1 MSHIAPNKSHS
12 AIFSSQFPDYVCII
26 KQNIHNLEKSITM
39 ETAINKSITVQSTV
53 NAPVEKVWKYWSEP
67 AHIMQWCQASDD
79 WHAPRAENDLK
90 TGGKF
95 STTMAAKDGSFS
107 FDFGGVYDEV
117 VEHKL
122 IKYTMGDG
130 RKVSVAFN
138 AQGNATE
145 VIETFE
151 PENTNPEEMQRGGW
165 QAILD
170 NFKKYTEE
178 N

>member
-1 MSHIAPNKSHS
+1 
-12 AIFSSQFPDYVCII
+12 
-26 KQNIHNLEKSITM
+26 M
-39 ETAINKSITVQSTV
+39 ETATNKSITVQSTV

-79 WHAPRAENDLK
+79 WHAPHAENDLK

-117 VEHKL
+117 TEHKL

-130 RKVSVAFN
+130 RKVSVVFN

-151 PENTNPEEMQRGGW
+151 PESTNPEEMQRGGW